1 MRPEDFVAGPEGFP
15 ATRWDVVGPHY
26 FSTIGTPI
34 LAGRDFTEQDDV
46 TSTNVVSINEQMAR
60 VFFQGTNPI
69 RRRLLWQ
76 VGQATKQLEIVSV
89 VRDVKQS
96 GPRDLQQPR
105 FYLPYFQM
113 PQVRPTWVLGS
124 TRLLVRATADPAA
137 LAPLLRRLISAQD
150 PRMSVMS
157 LVSGPELVSRSLVRE
172 RMVTTLFVTFG
183 VLAVGL
189 ACVGLYG
196 LIAYHVVQHTN
207 EIGIRMALGA
217 QRGDVL
223 KVLLRRAVVWIVSGV
238 ALGVPLALSVS
249 RVAQGLLFGLSGTDA
264 GALLTASGLV
274 TAMGLLAAF
283 LPAGRA
289 LRLDPLTALRA
300 D

>member
-1 MRPEDFVAGPEGFP
+1 
-15 ATRWDVVGPHY
+15 
-26 FSTIGTPI
+26 
-34 LAGRDFTEQDDV
+34 
-46 TSTNVVSINEQMAR
+46 
-60 VFFQGTNPI
+60 
-69 RRRLLWQ
+69 
-76 VGQATKQLEIVSV
+76 
-89 VRDVKQS
+89 
-96 GPRDLQQPR
+96 
-105 FYLPYFQM
+105 
-113 PQVRPTWVLGS
+113 VRPTWVLGS
-124 TRLLVRATADPAA
+124 TRFLVRATADPAA
-137 LAPLLRRLISAQD
+137 LAPLLRRLIPAQD
-150 PRMSVMS
+150 PRMSVLS

-172 RMVTTLFVTFG
+172 RMVATLFVTFG

-196 LIAYHVVQHTN
+196 LIAHHVVQHTN

-223 KVLLRRAVVWIVSGV
+223 QVLLRRAVVWIVSGV

-264 GALLTASGLV
+264 GALLTAAGLV

-283 LPAGRA
+283 LPAVRA